1 MNDLKDTIQVGIAN
15 GSAIGF
21 SITDCNEVLTLVSLV
36 LAIAFT
42 IYKFVKFDKNQKMA
56 IKFAISAFKSTR
68 KKRKGIH
75 SKNASKGQNA
85 FKKHYRG
92 QGR

>member
-21 SITDCNEVLTLVSLV
+21 SITDSNEVLTLVSLV

-42 IYKFVKFDKNQKMA
+42 IYKFVKFDKN
-56 IKFAISAFKSTR
+56 
-68 KKRKGIH
+68 
-75 SKNASKGQNA
+75 
-85 FKKHYRG
+85 
-92 QGR
+92 

>member
-1 MNDLKDTIQVGIAN
+1 MNDIKDTAQVAIAN

-42 IYKFVKFDKNQKMA
+42 IYKFIKFDKN
-56 IKFAISAFKSTR
+56 
-68 KKRKGIH
+68 
-75 SKNASKGQNA
+75 
-85 FKKHYRG
+85 
-92 QGR
+92 